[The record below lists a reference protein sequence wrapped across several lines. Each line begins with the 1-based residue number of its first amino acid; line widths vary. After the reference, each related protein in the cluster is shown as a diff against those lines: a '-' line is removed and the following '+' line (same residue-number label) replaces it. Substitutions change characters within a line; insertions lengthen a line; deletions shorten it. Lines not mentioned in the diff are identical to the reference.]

1 MKSYPGNYEGAPDY
15 DEDPDWMLD
24 LSSELAEEIPAPNWC
39 TDLDANRKL
48 LAFFNGDWERYDD
61 ETIARLCNL
70 TNWVL
75 DNDYNRDEEA
85 VA

>member
-24 LSSELAEEIPAPNWC
+24 LSTELAEEIPAPHWC

-48 LAFFNGDWERYDD
+48 LAYFNGDWEDMTTRPSLAFV
-61 ETIARLCNL
+61 TSRIGC
-70 TNWVL
+70 
-75 DNDYNRDEEA
+75 
-85 VA
+85 